1 MIYTLA
7 KMREFSRALDNRLM
21 DTAEYTDDWINER
34 IEEGL
39 GIAQDLKV
47 IFYTQELYDLTTNTD
62 PVSAGGDGLTDVEIV
77 LQKEPHSVYTVEC
90 NLDYFSVE
98 ITANNHVIISVI
110 PNTPVPIDRTVL
122 VRYFFYP
129 TLPFESLE
137 MSMEMYRLVKPC
149 IAANLFSWLSDE
161 VNEKVQLDKANS
173 MLVRSTFDIEKDLLA
188 IPDTRLWRGSWA

>member
-1 MIYTLA
+1 
-7 KMREFSRALDNRLM
+7 MREFSRAIDNRLI
-21 DTAEYTDDWINER
+21 DTVEYPDAWIDER

-39 GIAQDLKV
+39 GIAQDLKA
-47 IFYTQELYDLTTNTD
+47 IFYTQELYDLTTNTN
-62 PVSAGGDGLTDVEIV
+62 PVSIGGDGLTEVEII

-90 NLDYFSVE
+90 DLNYFSVKV
-98 ITANNHVIISVI
+98 TANNHIIINVI
-110 PNTPVPIDRTVL
+110 PNTPIPTDRTVL

-129 TLPFESLE
+129 TLPFESIE

-161 VNEKVQLDKANS
+161 VNEKVQFDKANS
-173 MLVRSTFDIEKDLLA
+173 MLAQSTFDLEKDLLA